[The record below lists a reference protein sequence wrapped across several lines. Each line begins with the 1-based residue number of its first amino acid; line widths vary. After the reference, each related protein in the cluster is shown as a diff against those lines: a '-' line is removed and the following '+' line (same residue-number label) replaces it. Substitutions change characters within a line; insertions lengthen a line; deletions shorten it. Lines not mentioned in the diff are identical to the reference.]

1 MAVYQLKI
9 SGVHYAANGDSVA
22 GQKDTKEMHVRTRE
36 LLSWIER
43 ERPMVVL
50 VAEPNNYFEADAII
64 ARAKGRRIG
73 RVASECLKVA
83 NTLLKRQGQT
93 MMLAW
98 VAKVAVKEH
107 GYVMVTVDAEE
118 LTEAQPLST
127 AEIEWSMWTGDL
139 PLLPVDEP
147 MMAEEE
153 AEFVLDNVLMRRT
166 GNVDVGELKSYMDIW
181 LEGSKHDLS
190 REARQKR
197 SAYIEWLE
205 AAQDSEVRGL
215 AEALKQQRTSICGRT
230 ARDEHATVWWK
241 ERVEC
246 AEVDV
251 LWRRWKLR
259 NENKL
264 WQGLRLL
271 DSMLRHLPGQL
282 YADIGRMD
290 VVLSRLYY
298 MNTPRRAFR
307 AILALLMLR
316 ELTCR
321 ELGIEMRPMTDDEY
335 VRDGVITN
343 PLEMPTTIGRVVE
356 FGMTLSDQ
364 SQIQTIQLLTQ
375 WLRDDY
381 EQNHCREIDAM
392 TEDKSI
398 GRQERV
404 INALEKVAERPVTQ
418 NCFLNQTEYNIEKNY
433 GANVDVHDGGMVGL
447 PDRSIKQ

>member
-22 GQKDTKEMHVRTRE
+22 GQKDTEEMHVRTRE

-93 MMLAW
+93 MMLAR

-166 GNVDVGELKSYMDIW
+166 GNVEVEELKSYMDIW

-205 AAQDSEVRGL
+205 AAQDSEVR
-215 AEALKQQRTSICGRT
+215 EAAAHFNLRT
-230 ARDEHATVWWK
+230 
-241 ERVEC
+241 
-246 AEVDV
+246 
-251 LWRRWKLR
+251 
-259 NENKL
+259 
-264 WQGLRLL
+264 
-271 DSMLRHLPGQL
+271 
-282 YADIGRMD
+282 
-290 VVLSRLYY
+290 
-298 MNTPRRAFR
+298 
-307 AILALLMLR
+307 
-316 ELTCR
+316 
-321 ELGIEMRPMTDDEY
+321 
-335 VRDGVITN
+335 
-343 PLEMPTTIGRVVE
+343 
-356 FGMTLSDQ
+356 
-364 SQIQTIQLLTQ
+364 
-375 WLRDDY
+375 
-381 EQNHCREIDAM
+381 
-392 TEDKSI
+392 
-398 GRQERV
+398 
-404 INALEKVAERPVTQ
+404 
-418 NCFLNQTEYNIEKNY
+418 NCT
-433 GANVDVHDGGMVGL
+433 
-447 PDRSIKQ
+447 